1 LVLLGCV
8 DGARFSWWRYC
19 SKIETN
25 KNKGCDE
32 MSYSYAIMLVG
43 TGLINAAVIGVVALF
58 FRKQLRKNDLYNE
71 RTERRAKTREEES
84 RLSMKLMS
92 ANTNLAISTGIA
104 LKEKRVNGK
113 MDAALLQAEKAQLE
127 YFEFINRLA
136 ASQVAKT

>member
-1 LVLLGCV
+1 
-8 DGARFSWWRYC
+8 
-19 SKIETN
+19 
-25 KNKGCDE
+25 